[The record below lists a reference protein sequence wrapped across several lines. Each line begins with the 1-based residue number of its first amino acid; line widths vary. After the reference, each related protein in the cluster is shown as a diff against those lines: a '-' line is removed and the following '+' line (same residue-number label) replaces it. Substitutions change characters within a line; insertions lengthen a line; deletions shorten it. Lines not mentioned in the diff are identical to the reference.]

1 LLLVTRSAGFMS
13 SRRGNSYPKRESSV
27 TNARDPKLALLE
39 LYLSTAEKVGD
50 RRAQANAG
58 MLSVNSA
65 IVALYGYLQ
74 SDKIAVGTGQK
85 AIWLW
90 AIPAA
95 GAIVCLAWTALLT
108 SYRKLNRAKF
118 GVLMQLEKDLAVSLF
133 TSEQDLYTKDKRR
146 SLSYIETA
154 IPGCFFLLYA
164 AILARNMPRAPSS
177 LTRCC

>member
-1 LLLVTRSAGFMS
+1 MTDT
-13 SRRGNSYPKRESSV
+13 K
-27 TNARDPKLALLE
+27 DPKLALFE
-39 LYLSTAEKVGD
+39 LYLSTAEKVVD
-50 RRAQANAG
+50 RRARANAW

-74 SDKIAVGTGQK
+74 SDKMSVGTGQK

-95 GAIVCLAWTALLT
+95 GAIVCLAWTALLA

-118 GVLMQLEKDLAVSLF
+118 GVLMQLEKDLEVPVF
-133 TSEQDLYTKDKRR
+133 TREQDLYTKDKRR
-146 SLSYIETA
+146 SLSDIETA

-164 AILARNMPRAPSS
+164 FMFGAVILARNTP
-177 LTRCC
+177 